1 MPWQIPL
8 SISNKRL
15 LLLRTGATHAHHN
28 IVQQS
33 HAYVSAREASQ
44 RSIRDHAAQQR
55 NANQPVKLPAAA
67 KTARLSRPSASQR
80 ADTGWA
86 KSCGWRN
93 DLSRTH
99 VLAKSLTGVR
109 APALATTTIRQKDL
123 TVRYPKLE
131 KEVKDVQQMHAC
143 LAAGEA
149 IRRSICHHCSST
161 PLQL

>member
-1 MPWQIPL
+1 MYQPGKQA
-8 SISNKRL
+8 KE
-15 LLLRTGATHAHHN
+15 
-28 IVQQS
+28 
-33 HAYVSAREASQ
+33 AYVTIAAR
-44 RSIRDHAAQQR
+44 QR

-67 KTARLSRPSASQR
+67 KTARLSRPSASQS

-149 IRRSICHHCSST
+149 IQRSTRSEDNSAGSE
-161 PLQL
+161 PLCLWAQRVKVPYVTAYYTTAALRSGRARAPPG

>member
-1 MPWQIPL
+1 MQHTHITTL
-8 SISNKRL
+8 SSKH
-15 LLLRTGATHAHHN
+15 THIYQPGKQAKE
-28 IVQQS
+28 
-33 HAYVSAREASQ
+33 AYVT
-44 RSIRDHAAQQR
+44 IAAQQR

-67 KTARLSRPSASQR
+67 KTARLSRPSASQS

-149 IRRSICHHCSST
+149 IQRSICHHCSST

>member
-1 MPWQIPL
+1 MYQPGKQA
-8 SISNKRL
+8 KE
-15 LLLRTGATHAHHN
+15 
-28 IVQQS
+28 
-33 HAYVSAREASQ
+33 AYVT
-44 RSIRDHAAQQR
+44 IAAQQR

-67 KTARLSRPSASQR
+67 KTARLSRPSASQSSD
-80 ADTGWA
+80 AGWA

-149 IRRSICHHCSST
+149 IQRSICHHCSST
-161 PLQL
+161 PLHLWQLNDAVQISQSTSQRSQNGTS

>member
-28 IVQQS
+28 IVQQT
-33 HAYVSAREASQ
+33 HAYVSGKQAKDAYVT
-44 RSIRDHAAQQR
+44 IAAQQR
-55 NANQPVKLPAAA
+55 NANQPVRLPAAA
-67 KTARLSRPSASQR
+67 KTARLSRPSASQS

-149 IRRSICHHCSST
+149 IQRSICHHCSST